1 MYEIAKTE
9 VSKRV
14 LLELSLSLSSY
25 KDDFVLVG
33 GWTPYFLTQGNFDHC
48 GSIDIDLV
56 LKPEI
61 MPKYENIREIVERL
75 DFDETENPFRFKK
88 TLNDLNGEP
97 FDIILDFLTEPD
109 AVADMN
115 LIEVQADLRA
125 VLIRGC
131 SIVFPFNQSLNLD
144 GKLPDESEASSTIKM
159 ADLVGILSMKGLAL
173 LRLKD
178 KDSYDIYALAGFYNG
193 NPQNAAKTF
202 KELVNQK
209 NGGNLPPIIKEAFR
223 NITNGF
229 STDKR
234 FGAVAVSRFVGTNLS
249 VDASFRV
256 TTFLKNIK

>member
-1 MYEIAKTE
+1 MYEVAKTE

-33 GWTPYFLTQGNFDHC
+33 GWAPYFLTKGNFEHC

-56 LKPEI
+56 LKPKV
-61 MPKYENIREIVERL
+61 MPHYENIREIVERL
-75 DFDETENPFRFKK
+75 GFDETENPFRFKK
-88 TLNDLNGEP
+88 TLNDLDGEP
-97 FDIILDFLTEPD
+97 FDIVLDFLTEPD
-109 AVADMN
+109 AAADMN
-115 LIEVQADLRA
+115 LIEVQSDLRA

-131 SIVFPFNQSLNLD
+131 SIVFPFNQPLNLD
-144 GKLPDESEASSTIKM
+144 GKLSDGSEASSTMKM

-202 KELVNQK
+202 KKLVNQK
-209 NGGNLPPIIKEAFR
+209 SGGTFPITVNEAFG

-229 STDKR
+229 ATDKR
-234 FGAVAVSRFVGTNLS
+234 FGSVAVSRFLGTNLNA
-249 VDASFRV
+249 DASLRV
-256 TTFLKNIK
+256 TTFLKNIR